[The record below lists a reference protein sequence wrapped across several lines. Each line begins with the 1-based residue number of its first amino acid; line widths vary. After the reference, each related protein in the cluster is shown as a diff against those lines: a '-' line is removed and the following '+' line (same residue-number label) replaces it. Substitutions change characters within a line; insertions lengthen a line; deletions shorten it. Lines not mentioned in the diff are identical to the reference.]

1 MKKTSSKEMIAKF
14 PEERRAFL
22 RKMVKFG
29 FVVPAVSTF
38 SMSGLMTRPASA
50 SNNMS

>member
-22 RKMVKFG
+22 RKMVKVG

-38 SMSGLMTRPASA
+38 SMSGLMIRPASA
-50 SNNMS
+50 SANLS